1 MSYNRDMINASRT
14 VLSYKIELVNELLDE
29 LELELDKAKANNVEP
44 YILAKATKRLKLLDE
59 LINTIVIYD
68 SYVQKYLA
76 FNPEDTSYLKDRL
89 EVAKKYVHA
98 LGGDWGSVV
107 WGKRTDY

>member
-1 MSYNRDMINASRT
+1 MSYNRNMIAASRT

-29 LELELDKAKANNVEP
+29 LETELDKAKSNKVEP
-44 YILAKATKRLKLLDE
+44 YIIAKATKRLQLLDE
-59 LINTIVIYD
+59 LINTMIVYD

-89 EVAKKYVHA
+89 EVAKHYVYT
-98 LGGDWGSVV
+98 LGGDWSTVV